1 VAARGRG
8 GADQEGQVEVV
19 EEGEEEGRVF
29 SFQRDQVREVVLQSC
44 ATLQL
49 AVMELETILKGSVDS
64 MGLRD

>member
-1 VAARGRG
+1 M
-8 GADQEGQVEVV
+8 V

-49 AVMELETILKGSVDS
+49 AVMELETGFERECGFD
-64 MGLRD
+64 GTP